1 MSERK
6 KGDSF
11 PFSDSEDDYTDT
23 EDNTEDNTKDIQ
35 KNKVTSGVS
44 LAGDAGDGGDDSNE
58 DIMFLKIFVKNCFT
72 TSEQVPPI
80 FHDTDENDTDEND
93 ILKNELE
100 KNKKCLA
107 NIILIAT
114 REYEHQNAIAIAKF
128 GKLQL

>member
-23 EDNTEDNTKDIQ
+23 EDNTEDNTEDIQ

-44 LAGDAGDGGDDSNE
+44 LAGDDGNE

-72 TSEQVPPI
+72 TSEQVQPI
-80 FHDTDENDTDEND
+80 LHDTDENN

-100 KNKKCLA
+100 KNRECLA
-107 NIILIAT
+107 NIIRIAT
-114 REYEHQNAIAIAKF
+114 LEYEHQNAIAITKF

>member
-72 TSEQVPPI
+72 TSEQVQPI
-80 FHDTDENDTDEND
+80 LHDTDENN

-100 KNKKCLA
+100 KNRECLA
-107 NIILIAT
+107 NIIRIAT